1 MGDMIVLDEKR
12 QKNDKLLLL
21 LTIIIVFITD
31 SLFFA
36 INIQS
41 SVQLFKRTSVIA
53 LAVLMF
59 VYHIV
64 IRKRLVNIHILLI
77 TVSALLSSFLAGYLF
92 NGYYYYTFIAC
103 GWIGYIYSRYYSI
116 EDFSSA
122 FCKIMRVVAVLSFI
136 VFLVGGSL
144 ADSGIF
150 PIITSSKGNQYAF
163 LGFTN
168 IPMTLHHRTRN
179 YGPFWEPGTY
189 QIYLNI
195 ALYLALFVEK
205 KNNKVIDS
213 IIFVGTGLS
222 TRSGIVLIPMLLI
235 LAAYTFEIRNIKTFV
250 AILALIVGIYIIIW
264 LGLFDRALAK
274 ITNEDG
280 TNSLIYRW
288 IGLVGGLQGFLRNPL
303 FGSPPSV
310 NDDLKM
316 QLAQLYLGSNY
327 SSAVNTFAN
336 LLGYF
341 GAYIG
346 GYFLVSSYKVFSSV
360 NRQKMSAVIAFIA
373 FVLATSNENMTT
385 SLFFIVFC
393 FLRSNKQRNEDNTQ
407 KVVNRGA

>member
-1 MGDMIVLDEKR
+1 MSVVHVGDMIVLDEKR

-168 IPMTLHHRTRN
+168 IPMTLHHK
-179 YGPFWEPGTY
+179 
-189 QIYLNI
+189 IY
-195 ALYLALFVEK
+195 
-205 KNNKVIDS
+205 
-213 IIFVGTGLS
+213 
-222 TRSGIVLIPMLLI
+222 
-235 LAAYTFEIRNIKTFV
+235 
-250 AILALIVGIYIIIW
+250 
-264 LGLFDRALAK
+264 
-274 ITNEDG
+274 
-280 TNSLIYRW
+280 
-288 IGLVGGLQGFLRNPL
+288 
-303 FGSPPSV
+303 
-310 NDDLKM
+310 
-316 QLAQLYLGSNY
+316 
-327 SSAVNTFAN
+327 
-336 LLGYF
+336 
-341 GAYIG
+341 
-346 GYFLVSSYKVFSSV
+346 
-360 NRQKMSAVIAFIA
+360 
-373 FVLATSNENMTT
+373 
-385 SLFFIVFC
+385 
-393 FLRSNKQRNEDNTQ
+393 
-407 KVVNRGA
+407 